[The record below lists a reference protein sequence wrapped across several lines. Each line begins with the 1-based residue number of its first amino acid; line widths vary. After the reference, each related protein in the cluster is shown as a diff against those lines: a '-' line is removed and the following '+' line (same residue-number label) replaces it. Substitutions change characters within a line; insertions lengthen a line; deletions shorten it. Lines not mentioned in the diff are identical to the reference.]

1 MTMSDRRTTTSSVTE
16 RAARVERLN
25 AKLADAV
32 QDLTSSE
39 QWMAMLRTAAAFHDY
54 SPRNVLLLWMQA
66 QERDVVL
73 TRVAGYTT
81 WRRLGRSVRAG
92 ERGFAVLAP
101 VTRRLSEDDQAKDAG
116 SLTGKR
122 RMVGVRVAHVF
133 DVEQTVGKPL
143 PAPQPSAVLRG
154 ADAGLWEPLVRL
166 VDEHG
171 YELRRSP
178 ELGAVQG
185 WTDHRDR
192 VVSVRPDIEDAQAT
206 AVLAHELAHIRA
218 DHQHRPITRAQR
230 ETEAES
236 AAHVVLTAR
245 GLDTAALA
253 VPYIAGWS
261 RGNPKVIAEAAE
273 TVHKV
278 AAGMLVDIERFV
290 GEAEPDPSAPAARR
304 KRRSGLDQQTSTTAP
319 APRTG
324 PAASL

>member
-1 MTMSDRRTTTSSVTE
+1 MTMSDRRTTTSSASE

-25 AKLADAV
+25 AKLAGAV
-32 QDLTSSE
+32 QDLTCGE

-73 TRVAGYTT
+73 TQVAGYTT

-101 VTRRLSEDDQAKDAG
+101 VTRRLSEDDKAKDAAPLPG
-116 SLTGKR
+116 GR

-133 DVEQTVGKPL
+133 DIAQTVGKPL
-143 PAPQPSAVLRG
+143 PAPLPPAVLHG
-154 ADAGLWEPLVRL
+154 ADLGLWKPLARL
-166 VDEHG
+166 VDQHG

-178 ELGAVQG
+178 ELGDVQG

-192 VVSVRPDIEDAQAT
+192 VVSVRPDIEGAQAT
-206 AVLAHELAHIRA
+206 AVLAHEVAHIRA
-218 DHQHRPITRAQR
+218 DHEHRPISRAQR

-245 GLDTAALA
+245 GLDTSVLA
-253 VPYIAGWS
+253 VPYVAGWS
-261 RGNPKVIAEAAE
+261 RGDPRVIAEAAE

-278 AAGMLVDIERFV
+278 AAGMLADIEPFV
-290 GEAEPDPSAPAARR
+290 DKAEPDASAPAARR
-304 KRRSGLDQQTSTTAP
+304 NDLDRQGATHPP
-319 APRTG
+319 ASRTG
-324 PAASL
+324 PALSL